1 MSLAWRQSLIRLLI
15 AYAFAAAVGYWLGGA
30 IGLAWAWALATAGVA
45 ARAYFRLYRVL
56 RFLDW
61 RKQLRTV
68 DGQGLW
74 AALETLIHRRQTENR
89 ARTRRLIRI
98 LRAYRQAATA
108 MPDGA
113 LVLNRRTFD
122 MLWFNKTA
130 RQMLGLRYPQSLGTP
145 FFGAFAFRGP

>member
-1 MSLAWRQSLIRLLI
+1 WWALGIAVAVLAAR
-15 AYAFAAAVGYWLGGA
+15 GYW
-30 IGLAWAWALATAGVA
+30 
-45 ARAYFRLYRVL
+45 RLYRVL

-61 RKQLRTV
+61 RRQLRTV

-89 ARTRRLIRI
+89 QRSRRLVGL

-113 LVLNRRTFD
+113 LVVSRRSGD
-122 MLWFNKTA
+122 LVWFNKAA
-130 RQMLGLRYPQSLGTP
+130 RGLVGLRYPQSLGK
-145 FFGAFAFRGP
+145 